1 MGAAGASDAAVESGF
16 LANAWARTGALRASI
31 VAGAIFGAVFGGA
44 GGRIVMRLIALID
57 QSTDGVQTDSG
68 TVGEITAGGTFG
80 LMQFGVGAGIVG
92 GLLYLIVRRWLPWS
106 GIARGVAFGLFIV
119 FVPGILVFNKDNP
132 DLQIFEPVLPILAMF
147 IVLVALYGIAVAL
160 LVDRLHAAPP
170 VQRGPR
176 VDAALRA
183 TWCLV
188 AAAMCVISVFGAM
201 DFNDRAGSCLSADQN
216 GGCAVR
222 TGDAAVP

>member
-1 MGAAGASDAAVESGF
+1 MGTFAASDGPIDRGL
-16 LANAWARTGALRASI
+16 LAKAGERTGALRASV
-31 VAGAIFGAVFGGA
+31 VAGAISGAVIGGI

-80 LMQFGVGAGIVG
+80 LMQFGVAAGIVG
-92 GLLYLIVRRWLPWS
+92 GVLYLAVRRWLPWS
-106 GIARGVAFGLFIV
+106 GVARCVAFGLFIV

-132 DLQIFEPVLPILAMF
+132 DLQVFEPVLPILAMF
-147 IVLVALYGIAVAL
+147 ITLIVLYGTAVAL
-160 LVDRLHAAPP
+160 LVDRLHGAPP
-170 VQRGPR
+170 VRRRPR

-188 AAAMCVISVFGAM
+188 ATAMCVISVFGAM

-222 TGDAAVP
+222 TGDAAGP